1 MSNLNTPPRDRDQ
14 TRRFLIKT
22 AQAKMKGKGMR
33 LNMVDELVDGIMKG
47 RSFIDAVETLVSDS
61 YYWDQ

>member
-1 MSNLNTPPRDRDQ
+1 MSRIDTSRDWEQ

-22 AQAKMKGKGMR
+22 AQAKLKGKGMR
-33 LNMVDELVDGIMKG
+33 MNMVDELVAGIMKG
-47 RSFIDAVETLVSDS
+47 GSFIDAVNSLVDDC

>member
-1 MSNLNTPPRDRDQ
+1 MSRIDPSRDRDQ

-33 LNMVDELVDGIMKG
+33 MNMVDELVDGIMKG
-47 RSFIDAVETLVSDS
+47 RSFIDAVESLVADS

>member
-1 MSNLNTPPRDRDQ
+1 MSKLDTTRDWDQ

-22 AQAKMKGKGMR
+22 AQARMKGKGMR
-33 LNMVDELVDGIMKG
+33 MNMVDQLVNGIMKG
-47 RSFIDAVETLVSDS
+47 ESFIDAVNSLVDDC

>member
-1 MSNLNTPPRDRDQ
+1 MSRIDTSRDRDQ

-33 LNMVDELVDGIMKG
+33 MNRVEELVDDIMKG
-47 RSFIDAVETLVSDS
+47 GSFIEAVDSLVADS
-61 YYWDQ
+61 YHWDQ